1 MLDLEMRLRVQAM
14 VQQMNESFMVNNGVP
29 ASMMEDALTKVLLAV
44 KEKAYQ
50 EFIDAATAQQ
60 AAAQEA
66 IQHIATQQ
74 EAAEVEVKDKSNK
87 E

>member
-29 ASMMEDALTKVLLAV
+29 ASMMEDALTKVLLTV

-50 EFIDAATAQQ
+50 EFIDAVTAQQ
-60 AAAQEA
+60 TAMQEAAQHAAAQE
-66 IQHIATQQ
+66 IT
-74 EAAEVEVKDKSNK
+74 EVEAEDKTNK

>member
-29 ASMMEDALTKVLLAV
+29 ASMMEDALTKVLLTL

-50 EFIDAATAQQ
+50 EFIDAVTAQQTAMQEAAQHATAQ
-60 AAAQEA
+60 E
-66 IQHIATQQ
+66 IT
-74 EAAEVEVKDKSNK
+74 EVEAEDKTNK

>member
-29 ASMMEDALTKVLLAV
+29 ASMMEDALTKVLLTV

-50 EFIDAATAQQ
+50 EFIDAVTAQQTAMQEAAQHATAQ
-60 AAAQEA
+60 E
-66 IQHIATQQ
+66 TT
-74 EAAEVEVKDKSNK
+74 EVEAEDKTNK